1 MWLCAIIYS
10 FSWFNL
16 FNLSLLLIHWWYYSS
31 SVFCGDSRK
40 WWWTKMKVVEG
51 TDTSSSFSYYLFSVQ
66 QQSAHLNLTNG
77 CALVCTF
84 GHLYCSSIFICV
96 FVFWQTTNTQT
107 YTSAAAAG
115 RHFCFL
121 VGYFSLI
128 FPLPPDGQHVLGRFG
143 AFKFVI
149 FSRRRGKQ
157 EEKRKR
163 RIT

>member
-1 MWLCAIIYS
+1 
-10 FSWFNL
+10 
-16 FNLSLLLIHWWYYSS
+16 
-31 SVFCGDSRK
+31 
-40 WWWTKMKVVEG
+40 MKVVEG
-51 TDTSSSFSYYLFSVQ
+51 TDTSSSFPYYLFSVQ

-115 RHFCFL
+115 RHFYFL

-128 FPLPPDGQHVLGRFG
+128 FPLPPDGQHVLGRL
-143 AFKFVI
+143 VLLNSS
-149 FSRRRGKQ
+149 FSRAG
-157 EEKRKR
+157 EESKKRKEKEESPKGGKIKNEKQHCLYTYVFHWEQNWKLR
-163 RIT
+163 RQK